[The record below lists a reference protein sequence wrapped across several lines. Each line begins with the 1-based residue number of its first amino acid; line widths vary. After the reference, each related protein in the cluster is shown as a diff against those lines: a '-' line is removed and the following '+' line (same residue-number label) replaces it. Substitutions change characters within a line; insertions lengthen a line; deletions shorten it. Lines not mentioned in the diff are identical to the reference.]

1 MRRALILLLQCVAI
15 ASAQHEL
22 SHLSGST
29 HAAILGRHTGH
40 APRQQ
45 TSCSTWIH
53 SVRKADKKA
62 CCAHDPTAGGDKASV
77 NRTYSQGHQ
86 DGILREIFGRIG
98 VTNKVS
104 VEFGFDYAAP
114 GLSGKKLIDANNGLN
129 TRLLH
134 EQGWNSIYFDAVLSD
149 AEAGIKKAV
158 LTEDNI
164 VSHFKAAGVPNDVD
178 YVSIDVDSVDVWLMH
193 GLLGGGYR
201 PRVLSVEFNSN
212 FMLDQ
217 QISCEHTWHEW
228 TGRTVYGASLGAI
241 NAVAEKFNYRVV
253 HVMNILD
260 VFFVRQ
266 EDVADCGAG
275 TLPTLQQ
282 AADWYGPFPR
292 RLHRTCTAQDA
303 ARLVD
308 VPLSLAG
315 KKQAAHTKAI
325 VEVRRLD
332 DANPDWANSRFGR
345 MCEPL

>member
-1 MRRALILLLQCVAI
+1 M
-15 ASAQHEL
+15 
-22 SHLSGST
+22 
-29 HAAILGRHTGH
+29 
-40 APRQQ
+40 
-45 TSCSTWIH
+45 
-53 SVRKADKKA
+53 
-62 CCAHDPTAGGDKASV
+62 
-77 NRTYSQGHQ
+77 NRTFSQGHQ

-104 VEFGFDYAAP
+104 VEFGFGYAAP
-114 GLSGKKLIDANNGLN
+114 GLSGKKLIDANSGLN

-282 AADWYGPFPR
+282 AADWFGPFPR
-292 RLHRTCTAQDA
+292 RVHKTCTAQDA

-332 DANPDWANSRFGR
+332 DANPDWANSRLGR